1 MRQQRTD
8 RRPCKTEHVQCGRR
22 RRRHDSTRPSRDLLY
37 RFVLRVLHRH
47 GFSAYLYL
55 YRHGF
60 SASYH
65 LYQYRHGFIA
75 SWYQCFSSCQ
85 RLNDT
90 SRPASPSRG

>member
-1 MRQQRTD
+1 
-8 RRPCKTEHVQCGRR
+8 
-22 RRRHDSTRPSRDLLY
+22 
-37 RFVLRVLHRH
+37 VLHRH